1 MSRRLWAALLL
12 FAVTTVPA
20 HAQLVV
26 IDPGNLVQTV
36 LIAQRAEQIYEQV
49 QAQYRT
55 IVRLGQSLGSLDRY
69 QIPAIGITAHDPGRW
84 IFGAPWLQGLNTGDA
99 RGTAY
104 LATAVP
110 LLHPDDR
117 LSQLTP
123 EARRAFQDQYATVEV
138 SDSVAM
144 LGGHQVALVRDY
156 HNRLQQVVQA
166 LEADIL
172 NRSSAYHEMTAVL
185 DKISAGELL
194 GRRAEMASDQLLS
207 HALEQLLV
215 RNKRLRDTE
224 AATINMQLV
233 TWRDGQA
240 VNDAFAAGTGDA
252 LRTWRQP

>member
-1 MSRRLWAALLL
+1 MSRRLWASVLLV
-12 FAVTTVPA
+12 AVIVAPA

-26 IDPGNLVQTV
+26 LDPGNLVQTV

-55 IVRLGQSLGSLDRY
+55 ILRLAQPLGSLERY
-69 QIPAIGITAHDPGRW
+69 QIPAVGVTAHDPSRW
-84 IFGAPWLQGLNTGDA
+84 MFGAPWLQGLNSGDA

-110 LLHPDDR
+110 LLRPTER
-117 LSQLTP
+117 LAQLTP
-123 EARRAFQDQYATVEV
+123 EARRAFENQYATVEI

-166 LEADIL
+166 LEGDVL
-172 NRSSAYHEMTAVL
+172 NRSTAYHEMTAVL
-185 DKISAGELL
+185 DKVAAGELL

-224 AATINMQLV
+224 AATINMQLLM
-233 TWRDGQA
+233 WRDGRT
-240 VNDAFAAGTGDA
+240 VNDAFVAGTGDA
-252 LRTWRQP
+252 LKTWRQP

>member
-1 MSRRLWAALLL
+1 MSRRLWAAPLL

-110 LLHPDDR
+110 LLRPDDR

-123 EARRAFQDQYATVEV
+123 EAC
-138 SDSVAM
+138 
-144 LGGHQVALVRDY
+144 
-156 HNRLQQVVQA
+156 
-166 LEADIL
+166 
-172 NRSSAYHEMTAVL
+172 
-185 DKISAGELL
+185 
-194 GRRAEMASDQLLS
+194 
-207 HALEQLLV
+207 
-215 RNKRLRDTE
+215 
-224 AATINMQLV
+224 
-233 TWRDGQA
+233 RDGQA

>member
-1 MSRRLWAALLL
+1 MTRILIAGLVL
-12 FAVTTVPA
+12 FALTAAPA
-20 HAQLVV
+20 NAQLVV
-26 IDPGNLVQTV
+26 VDPGNLVQTV

-49 QAQYRT
+49 RAQYRT
-55 IVRLGQSLGSLDRY
+55 IVRLAQPLGSLDRY
-69 QIPAIGITAHDPGRW
+69 QIPAVGITAHDPGRW
-84 IFGAPWLQGLNTGDA
+84 IFGTPWLQGLNSGDA

-110 LLHPDDR
+110 LLRPEELLPPLAPD
-117 LSQLTP
+117 
-123 EARRAFQDQYATVEV
+123 ARRAFEDQYATVEI

-144 LGGHQVALVRDY
+144 VGGQQVALVRDY
-156 HNRLQQVVQA
+156 HNRLQQAVQS
-166 LEADIL
+166 LESDVL
-172 NRSSAYHEMTAVL
+172 NSSGSYHEMTAVL
-185 DKISAGELL
+185 DKIAAGELL

-233 TWRDGQA
+233 MWRDGRA

-252 LRTWRQP
+252 LKTWRQP